1 MKKQNGLAKQFMG
14 MIALAALES
23 VLLLTVSQVVL
34 AKGLRF
40 FSHTAFSSSSI
51 NPPITFPFP
60 WAYS

>member
-14 MIALAALES
+14 MIVLAALES

-40 FSHTAFSSSSI
+40 WFSRTEVQ
-51 NPPITFPFP
+51 
-60 WAYS
+60 

>member
-14 MIALAALES
+14 MIVLAALES

-40 FSHTAFSSSSI
+40 WFSRTEAVSYTHLRAHET
-51 NPPITFPFP
+51 
-60 WAYS
+60 